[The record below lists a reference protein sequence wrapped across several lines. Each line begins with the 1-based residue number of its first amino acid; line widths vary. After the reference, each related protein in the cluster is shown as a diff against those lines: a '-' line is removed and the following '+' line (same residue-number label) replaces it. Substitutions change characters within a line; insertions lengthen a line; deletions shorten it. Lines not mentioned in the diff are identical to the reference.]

1 MKFSLLSPVY
11 GTTIVAALLSV
22 AAPAYA
28 QSPEPVAALSAPVT
42 VTDLTLEEA
51 VEKAVSSNIDVRM
64 LKLDSDSAYY
74 TTRLTLFSTNA
85 TNPDSISSLNGAKSK
100 YETAAD
106 AIRDH
111 LVAVSSWKTQ
121 ENTLRLDVHKAFF
134 DAWAAQEKLDLQK
147 KARKTQEWARTSSQE
162 KEAEKG
168 QEELEAAYREAL
180 TKLNLLMNEN
190 SSKEWRLMA
199 KDYTAASQISIE
211 ECKNSAYERR
221 PDMIKAAAEKA
232 FAQAKVDYINSY
244 ASLSTYPGR
253 IARNDLEK
261 NELLW
266 QKTQKKSDKEI
277 EDSYA
282 KVTRSRQ
289 AVDSIM
295 AEENAAEEAYRN
307 AYLSFLSGQVS
318 KEQLAELEEKWL
330 ETTSK
335 RIESTREYNLAVA
348 SLQYSTGF

>member
-11 GTTIVAALLSV
+11 GTTIVAALLSA

-51 VEKAVSSNIDVRM
+51 VEKAISSNIDVRM
-64 LKLDSDSAYY
+64 LKLDSDSAFY
-74 TTRLTLFSTNA
+74 TTRLTLFNTNA

-111 LVAVSSWKTQ
+111 LVAVASWKTQ
-121 ENTLRLDVHKAFF
+121 ENTVRLDVHKAFF
-134 DAWAAQEKLDLQK
+134 DAWAAQEKLDLQNK
-147 KARKTQEWARTSSQE
+147 VLKMQEWARTSSEETE
-162 KEAEKG
+162 KV
-168 QEELEAAYREAL
+168 QEELEAAYREAI

-190 SSKEWRLMA
+190 SSKEWRLIA
-199 KDYTAASQISIE
+199 KDYSSASQISIE

-253 IARNDLEK
+253 IAKNDLEK

-266 QKTQKKSDKEI
+266 QKSQKKSDKEI
-277 EDSYA
+277 EDNYA

-289 AVDSIM
+289 AVASVI
-295 AEENAAEEAYRN
+295 AEEKAAEEAYRN
-307 AYLSFLSGQVS
+307 AYISFLSGQVS
-318 KEQLAELEEKWL
+318 KEELAGLEEKWL
-330 ETTSK
+330 ATTSK

-348 SLQYSTGF
+348 NLQYSTGF